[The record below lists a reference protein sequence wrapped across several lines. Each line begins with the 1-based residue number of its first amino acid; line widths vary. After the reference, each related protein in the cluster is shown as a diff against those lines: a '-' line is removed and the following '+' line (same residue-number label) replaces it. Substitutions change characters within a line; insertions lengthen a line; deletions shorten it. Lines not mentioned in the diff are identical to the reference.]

1 MGGKGQREGRE
12 TMAPMRTKLETRPKG
27 KTDTRMSALLT
38 RASAQKRISGGPG
51 NATVPL
57 VKPLTAPAT
66 TDPAVYIRTYIQGLM
81 QHIEM
86 PLAAPATTDPAVMS
100 HVYHTPLESQSLYT
114 FCLSGS
120 DLQ

>member
-1 MGGKGQREGRE
+1 
-12 TMAPMRTKLETRPKG
+12 MRTKLETRPKG

-66 TDPAVYIRTYIQGLM
+66 TEPAAYIRPLIQGLL
-81 QHIEM
+81 QHIQM
-86 PLAAPATTDPAVMS
+86 PLAASDGRPAVMT
-100 HVYHTPLESQSLYT
+100 HVYHTPLESQSLFT
-114 FCLSGS
+114 FCLPGS
-120 DLQ
+120 DLR